1 MVAQPR
7 PLAGQ
12 SVENALRGWLTAQL
26 ASRLELSL
34 KNTVYPGRTVRGQFA
49 SWADETPD
57 FHNSRDGLRVVAVA
71 VARRDNTF
79 IPVMMFTR
87 DDAHQYNRVDQFR
100 AWFSG
105 IALPGDT
112 GPRWSPLAPP
122 SPLVAMQGL
131 WFGTQLQ
138 PQLNIYGGMDM
149 IAARTYIAM
158 YRNGFAYREL
168 PDGGRV
174 DEGNA
179 QMLCS
184 KDPTDCGTYRVE
196 PTRIVFDWNTQ
207 LGLVETD
214 TAALE
219 LPRKEPFGFEF
230 DGVPLYRITP
240 VALTRLNGE
249 FTSIDGTS
257 SGPNG
262 SIALIKSITFHPD
275 GRYEATRAV
284 GFTSTPGASTG
295 TETGSVVGS
304 NPNIGPNR
312 GTYEIVGYTLTMR
325 PENGPVR
332 RSTIIFFD
340 DERPVTSVLI
350 DDNYYKK

>member
-1 MVAQPR
+1 MY
-7 PLAGQ
+7 L
-12 SVENALRGWLTAQL
+12 
-26 ASRLELSL
+26 
-34 KNTVYPGRTVRGQFA
+34 GRTVHGQVA
-49 SWADETPD
+49 AWADETPD
-57 FHNSRDGLRVVAVA
+57 FHNSRNGLRVVAVA
-71 VARRDNTF
+71 VARRDNMF
-79 IPVMMFTR
+79 IPVLLITK
-87 DDAHQYNRVDQFR
+87 DDSYQYNRVDQFG

-105 IALPGDT
+105 VTLPGDA
-112 GPRWSPLAPP
+112 GPQWSPLSPP
-122 SPLVAMQGL
+122 PPRGESVLQGL
-131 WFGTQLQ
+131 WCGTRLQ
-138 PQLNIYGGMDM
+138 PQMNIYGGMDM

-179 QMLCS
+179 AELCI

-196 PTRIVFDWNTQ
+196 PTRIVFDWNTK

-214 TAALE
+214 TAAIE
-219 LPRKEPFGFEF
+219 MPRKEPVAFEF
-230 DGVPLYRITP
+230 NGVLLFRINP
-240 VALTRLNGE
+240 VATTRLTGE
-249 FTSIDGTS
+249 FTSIEGSS

-262 SIALIKSITFHPD
+262 SISLVKSITFHPD

-295 TETGSVVGS
+295 AETGSVVGY

-325 PENGPVR
+325 PEIGPVR

-340 DERPVTSVLI
+340 DQRPVTSVLI